1 MWNYVGIAR
10 TNKRLQRAESRI
22 KLLMR
27 EINEYYRNF
36 KVTNDLLELRN
47 LATVAD
53 LIVRSAKQR
62 LESRG
67 LHFTLDHPA
76 TLPTPQ
82 PTVLSPN
89 PTLSDPT
96 KPAKQSM
103 APLDIE

>member
-1 MWNYVGIAR
+1 
-10 TNKRLQRAESRI
+10 
-22 KLLMR
+22 MR

-67 LHFTLDHPA
+67 LHYTLDYPE
-76 TLPTPQ
+76 TLPAAQ
-82 PTVLSPN
+82 PTILAPN
-89 PTLSDPT
+89 SALPALTESA
-96 KPAKQSM
+96 AKQSM